1 MLSELFADGV
11 LTAFFQVVMI
21 DLVLAGDNAIVIGMA
36 AAGLPK
42 EQRNKVIFIGIVAA
56 TVLRILLAL
65 ITVQLLQVIGL
76 LFAGGVLLLWVSW
89 KLWRE
94 LRESAGDEAAAAG
107 ALEGDGGP
115 VQPQKSFKQAVWQI
129 IVADLSMSLDNV
141 LAVGGAARDHP
152 NVLIFGLVLSIALMG
167 LAATLIARL
176 LQTYRW
182 IAYIGLVSILYVAF
196 DMVWR
201 GWQQMEPY
209 TAGGAQK
216 IISMTG
222 SIHSVIGL
230 GVLIAVALGV
240 ISVILIRRKRKLER
254 EAAGPV
260 RSGDG

>member
-1 MLSELFADGV
+1 MWSELVASGAV
-11 LTAFFQVVMI
+11 SAFFQVIMI
-21 DLVLAGDNAIVIGMA
+21 DLVLAGDNAVVIGMA

-76 LFAGGVLLLWVSW
+76 LFAGGVLLLWVCW

-94 LRESAGDEAAAAG
+94 IRESAGNEDAAN
-107 ALEGDGGP
+107 ALDGDGGAI
-115 VQPQKSFKQAVWQI
+115 QPQKSFKQAVWQI

-167 LAATLIARL
+167 LAASFIARL

-196 DMVWR
+196 MMIWR
-201 GWQQMEPY
+201 GWLQMEPY
-209 TAGGAQK
+209 TVGGANAVV
-216 IISMTG
+216 SWTG
-222 SIHSVIGL
+222 SGPAAIGL
-230 GVLIAVALGV
+230 GVFALLTLGV
-240 ISVILIRRKRKLER
+240 LSVIIMRWQRKRRTGKN
-254 EAAGPV
+254 AAGEQSDV
-260 RSGDG
+260 